1 MLNAI
6 RKKKAK
12 LPVFRTTISSSGM
25 ISAVSTSACPEL
37 FWASLRVFMTKTSSH
52 SGKRMFQLWLRH
64 LKILHHRLVFFK
76 LFLSCL
82 FVRQVE
88 LIQQAV
94 KITAADAQF
103 YGSPQ
108 AVSRMDS
115 QGRAHQL
122 FLEALDRFV
131 EGPARCIVA
140 DYRHSPQFLG
150 QIRDPKILVSA
161 GQYNAAFDHVLQFTD
176 VSRPRKARH

>member
-1 MLNAI
+1 MFNAI

-12 LPVFRTTISSSGM
+12 FTAFRTTISSSGM

-37 FWASLRVFMTKTSSH
+37 FWASLRVLMTKTSSH

-64 LKILHHRLVFFK
+64 LKILHHRLIFFK

-103 YGSPQ
+103 DGSPQ
-108 AVSRMDS
+108 PVSGMNLQR
-115 QGRAHQL
+115 RTHQL
-122 FLEALDRFV
+122 LLESLNR
-131 EGPARCIVA
+131 
-140 DYRHSPQFLG
+140 
-150 QIRDPKILVSA
+150 LVK
-161 GQYNAAFDHVLQFTD
+161 GTC
-176 VSRPRKARH
+176 